1 MTEVAVDVKNL
12 TKDFRIYHE
21 KRDSIYEALTGF
33 FSKRK
38 YYEKLRV
45 LDNISFDVKKGEM
58 FGIIG
63 RNGMGKTTLLR
74 LMAGIYKPDSGS
86 ITVNGSVIPF
96 LGLGSGFQLDLTA
109 STNVIFYGKLLGFSK
124 KKIEAKVDEIIKFAE
139 LEKFQDT
146 KLKNFSSG
154 MYARLAFATA
164 VQVNPDIILVDEI
177 LSVGDIGFQRKSYET
192 FISFKRAGKSIV
204 LVTHDLKVVR
214 DNCDRAMFLNNG
226 KIETIGNPDDV
237 INAYTNHF
245 ADQKIRNQDV

>member
-1 MTEVAVDVKNL
+1 MTEVAIDVKNL

-38 YYEKLRV
+38 YYEKLPV

-74 LMAGIYKPDSGS
+74 LMAGIYRPDSGS

-109 STNVIFYGKLLGFSK
+109 RTNVIFYGKLLGISK
-124 KKIEAKVDEIIKFAE
+124 KEIEAKVDEIIKFAE

-177 LSVGDIGFQRKSYET
+177 LSVGDIGFHRKSYET
-192 FISFKRAGKSIV
+192 FISFKRADKSIV
-204 LVTHDLKVVR
+204 LVTHDLKAVR
-214 DNCDRAMFLNNG
+214 DNCDRAMFLNN
-226 KIETIGNPDDV
+226 
-237 INAYTNHF
+237 
-245 ADQKIRNQDV
+245 